1 MFSMSPSNPRSAQMQ
16 PGMAPATPPPF
27 NGSSSMSAPGDGA
40 GAEGPGASSSPAHTA
55 LDMDDRGNRGG
66 DFVTRTW
73 QPARAPDAVALA
85 EVTSQ
90 MTSAANV
97 AEVFKATGLGQQDIQ
112 SSASRTTEDDGL
124 IVRQRPRARADNIA
138 VRKARAA
145 REARPGDWFDPNDGG
160 ILCQADPVPP
170 GVERARPAR
179 WFDPE
184 APYLQ
189 TVPATDAR
197 IDLEIVD
204 AAGSDRTYRF
214 DISVGRLE
222 FSCHPLMSKE
232 DFLAAQLEESFR
244 SYKRREASDLVTLY
258 TAKNAAAAARAQA
271 LRQEMAAGAALWLA
285 GVSPSD
291 RLIALEEEAEEAQ
304 RLAIDEGDRMK
315 ASVQHMSELHDAIE
329 RERIAYGCRSTSI
342 RFAVRQKGNGESE
355 PVLLAG
361 AARDEGA
368 HVPKPEQQR
377 RAKATSTRFCVAL
390 EVNGQQVPGTSR
402 PVTLRSSGGF
412 STEVAHAFSLSVQ
425 RWPDS
430 VRLALYEK
438 GTIVDTFLAVVP
450 IAVPGSDPGEPLQDA
465 APRQYQFSAESP
477 HAPAWRGAQGDA
489 PRVQYTS
496 GSLFVTCAWT
506 PNAANAIDMGAYA
519 RHTGPD
525 VERSV
530 PIAPPPPPSTAAKRA
545 AAAAKV
551 GYADAAGDSG
561 EAAAA
566 KPAPVPVSVPGG
578 WRPSKTS
585 AAALRASLDPLNVED
600 ADASRDAGD
609 ARGAEERGGG
619 RVSP

>member
-27 NGSSSMSAPGDGA
+27 NGSSSMSAPGYGA

-55 LDMDDRGNRGG
+55 LDMDDQGNRGG

-258 TAKNAAAAARAQA
+258 TAKNAAATARAQA

-342 RFAVRQKGNGESE
+342 RFAVRQKGNGDAE

-489 PRVQYTS
+489 RGCSTPRAPSSSPARGPPTRRTPSTWARTPGTPGRTS
-496 GSLFVTCAWT
+496 SD
-506 PNAANAIDMGAYA
+506 PSQS
-519 RHTGPD
+519 RPRPRRPPPPR
-525 VERSV
+525 E
-530 PIAPPPPPSTAAKRA
+530 PPPPPKSVTPTPR
-545 AAAAKV
+545 
-551 GYADAAGDSG
+551 GDSA
-561 EAAAA
+561 ERLRNRRPF
-566 KPAPVPVSVPGG
+566 KPSRAGLRPRRARRRCARAWIRSTPRTPRFSRR
-578 WRPSKTS
+578 WR
-585 AAALRASLDPLNVED
+585 RA
-600 ADASRDAGD
+600 R
-609 ARGAEERGGG
+609 R
-619 RVSP
+619 